1 MNRII
6 IKGRLT
12 ADPELKY
19 TEVNNA
25 AYVHFSVA
33 VDRKF
38 KQEGQPTA
46 DFFNLTAWN
55 KTAEFIGNYF
65 KKGQEIL
72 VEGRLQNRSWQTETG
87 ENRYATDII
96 VESVE
101 FCGSKKDNSEE
112 NTVESIPDNSSIDSD
127 LPF

>member
-19 TEVNNA
+19 TEANNA

-55 KTAEFIGNYF
+55 KTSEFIGNYF

-112 NTVESIPDNSSIDSD
+112 NTVESIPENSNIDSD